1 MLADV
6 FFHSAV
12 LHLPP
17 FQITIQCILPLEED
31 VWASLSG
38 MLAVINEKAR
48 KYIDNRTETAI
59 HVTMGSLARQSCV
72 IHINHDTVGKGS
84 AIDGKRRPA
93 IRQLLKIPIQ
103 VSTHEIQFS
112 SFLLTVCLIPH
123 TIQDAAGKRV
133 CLLYEKYMRLI
144 SRKDLNA
151 KFKLQDNVN
160 KEDPVDVAAYHV
172 TRKLRALQDDMRRQ
186 YRLANPKP
194 PLPPTAQPEDVE
206 ITFMIEEVQ
215 DPVVSVC

>member
-1 MLADV
+1 
-6 FFHSAV
+6 
-12 LHLPP
+12 
-17 FQITIQCILPLEED
+17 
-31 VWASLSG
+31 
-38 MLAVINEKAR
+38 
-48 KYIDNRTETAI
+48 
-59 HVTMGSLARQSCV
+59 
-72 IHINHDTVGKGS
+72 
-84 AIDGKRRPA
+84 
-93 IRQLLKIPIQ
+93 
-103 VSTHEIQFS
+103 
-112 SFLLTVCLIPH
+112 
-123 TIQDAAGKRV
+123 
-133 CLLYEKYMRLI
+133 LYEKYMRLI

-194 PLPPTAQPEDVE
+194 TEDAE